1 MFLPQFSTLLLRST
15 IGLGLLL
22 GSATV
27 ALAQGAPTSGAAAQP
42 RSVLAALSAEAGL
55 PFIATATTT
64 QPAPAQPTPPD
75 DPALCLRAGFGLSAA
90 VMSGTQM
97 TVEHGLL
104 GCKTETAG
112 LPITVSA
119 DPAMTPPPA
128 SRTGDYSL
136 DLSLRYRV
144 LRRKHLQ
151 VVASLAEQA
160 LAYSLSSPVTGNN
173 VLASMSLLF

>member
-1 MFLPQFSTLLLRST
+1 MFLPQFSTLLLRSA

-22 GSATV
+22 GSATA
-27 ALAQGAPTSGAAAQP
+27 ALAQGAPASGTAAKP
-42 RSVLAALSAEAGL
+42 GSVLATLSAEAGL
-55 PFIATATTT
+55 PFIVTTRA
-64 QPAPAQPTPPD
+64 PPAQETPPE
-75 DPALCLRAGFGLSAA
+75 DPALCLRAGFGLSAEA
-90 VMSGTQM
+90 MSGTQM

-151 VVASLAEQA
+151 VVATIAEQA
-160 LAYSLSSPVTGNN
+160 LAYSLTSPVRGNN